1 MGLNAYDRVKVKT
14 DQKVESMREL
24 VLRIGLVAFVTAMI
38 IWFAVFIYATFYYA
52 YMPAI
57 SHTRPVHMQFK

>member
-1 MGLNAYDRVKVKT
+1 MGLNVYDRVKVKT

-38 IWFAVFIYATFYYA
+38 IWCAVFIYATFYYA